1 MTTSTFSPSVVG
13 WAAIATGGAV
23 IVAVI
28 TLTLMYTVNRPFFG
42 TINDVFNTIIGVL
55 SVVLAWML
63 YAEFHAKVPL
73 MSQIAFLLAVA
84 GAVFTIIGSVLIIF
98 GYTDFVLAG
107 WYTGVGNA
115 LIGFWLAAYC
125 YSMLSSDALP
135 HNLVIFG
142 IVVGAFMVMG
152 LLGIP
157 GILARV
163 DTMESMPWYLGAS
176 YLGFLGTY
184 ILYPIWAIWFGR
196 TLVQVSGIIR

>member
-13 WAAIATGGAV
+13 WTAIATGGAV

-28 TLTLMYTVNRPFFG
+28 TLVLMYTVNGPFFG
-42 TINDVFNTIIGVL
+42 TVNDVFNSIVGISST
-55 SVVLAWML
+55 VLAWML
-63 YAEFHAKVPL
+63 YAEFHARSPL
-73 MSQIAFLLAVA
+73 ISQIGLVLAIA
-84 GAVFTIIGSVLIIF
+84 GAIFTIIGSALIIF

-115 LIGFWLAAYC
+115 LIGLWLAVLC
-125 YSMLSSDALP
+125 YSMLSGGTLP
-135 HNLVIFG
+135 HNLVVFG
-142 IVVGAFMVMG
+142 LVVGAFMTMG

-163 DTMESMPWYLGAS
+163 DTMESLPWYLGAS

-184 ILYPIWAIWFGR
+184 VLYPIWTIWLGR
-196 TLVQVSGIIR
+196 ILIK

>member
-1 MTTSTFSPSVVG
+1 MTTSTFSSSVVG
-13 WAAIATGGAV
+13 WTAIATGVSG

-28 TLTLMYTVNRPFFG
+28 TLTLMYTVNGPFFG
-42 TINDVFNTIIGVL
+42 TVNDVFNTILGIL
-55 SVVLAWML
+55 SVVLAWVL
-63 YAEFHAKVPL
+63 YAKFQARSPL
-73 MSQIAFLLAVA
+73 LSQVGLLLAVV

-115 LIGFWLAAYC
+115 LIGLWLAAFC
-125 YSMLSSDALP
+125 YSTLSGAALP

-142 IVVGAFMVMG
+142 IVTGAFMVMG

-163 DTMESMPWYLGAS
+163 DTMESLPWYLGAA

-184 ILYPIWAIWFGR
+184 ILYPIWTIWVGR
-196 TLVQVSGIIR
+196 ILLIK